1 MGYNKKTENQDI
13 VLKNILFVLRKNV
26 FLIIAITLLFIA
38 GGAVY
43 VQFQKPVYTAKEA
56 VIYHMDVEEEGNSS
70 NSNVVSE
77 MSAMTIYFNSL
88 REFCIS
94 GIVLDRAN
102 AYINEYYD
110 SFEADTSLDVSPI
123 DQFIQKVR
131 LDYEDGKTEV
141 NYSNIRTLYFTK
153 SNCNYKAVDEQTMQF
168 TFYLLTSNENSE
180 VANDMI
186 RILALSADL
195 EAKYSFGGVT
205 TYISE
210 FSTNDVSVS
219 SSVSLKK
226 SMVIFGFLGVVS
238 SLVFVYVKRLLNNTL
253 VDEREVELITGKKML
268 TYIDKEGI

>member
-1 MGYNKKTENQDI
+1 MEYKQKTENQDVI
-13 VLKNILFVLRKNV
+13 LKNILFVLKKNV
-26 FLIIAITLLFIA
+26 FLILAITMLFIA

-43 VQFQKPVYTAKEA
+43 VKFQTPVYTAKEA
-56 VIYHMDVEEEGNSS
+56 VIYRMEVEDDGNSS
-70 NSNVVSE
+70 NSNIVSE

-110 SFEADTSLDVSPI
+110 FFTADTSSELAPI
-123 DQFIQKVR
+123 DQFIEKVR
-131 LDYEDGKTEV
+131 GEYESGETDV

-153 SNCNYKAVDEQTMQF
+153 ANCNYRAVDDKTMQF
-168 TFYLLTSNENSE
+168 TFYLLVSNTDSA
-180 VANDMI
+180 VAKDMI

-210 FSTNDVSVS
+210 FKMKEVSVTS
-219 SSVSLKK
+219 NVSLRK
-226 SMVIFGFLGVVS
+226 SMIIFGFLGIVS
-238 SLVFVYVKRLLNNTL
+238 SFVVVYAKRLLNNTL

-268 TYIDKEGI
+268 TYIEKEVI